1 LVIPSFESFLETS
14 FENDTFSFFFAGA
27 GSEADDPADPAGA
40 VMTISAPGT
49 SASPRS
55 APRATFL
62 NECVCVCARILRVH
76 QFQIAEIKKEHRSVD
91 RGKIKC

>member
-62 NECVCVCARILRVH
+62 NECVCVC
-76 QFQIAEIKKEHRSVD
+76 K
-91 RGKIKC
+91 